1 MNKALLYI
9 STIALTVSACDGFL
23 DTVPDDRIEIDSK
36 DKVTKMLVSAYP
48 TASTILI
55 SELSSDNTT
64 DNGAQ
69 YDTYG
74 QVCSDAYRWNDIT
87 SDDPDAPK
95 SVWDAHYNAIAAAN
109 QALKAIEEL
118 GGGAEYDAQRGEALV
133 CRAFAHFQLANLF
146 CLPYDAAKADQLLGI
161 PYSLE
166 PETVVL
172 PEGIERGTLAHTY
185 EMIDKDIE
193 EGLPLI
199 DDNIYTVPKYHFN
212 QKAAYAFAARFNLYY
227 HKFDKVIEY
236 ANKVLGQNPAET
248 VRDWQAFGSLATDF
262 ELRCNAY
269 ISSDEPCNLL
279 LLTANTSWPYVQG
292 PYAIGLRYGN
302 SYDIIMNEVLPG
314 PWGGYSK
321 LYMSSG
327 IWGFEQKYSIPK
339 FLGYFEYTDKTAG
352 IGFLHLVNVA
362 FSTDELL
369 LCRAEAKLLKTP
381 QDIDG
386 AVEDMNILLNSMAG
400 IHLTAQQIINYF
412 SAKSYMPLHIKK
424 SSQRSIKKELH
435 PQGFQI
441 PDSDTENLIQCLL
454 HLRRVTTVHEGLR
467 WNDIKRYGI
476 EYSHPRS
483 GLSDDEL
490 LVDDPRRAVQIP
502 QEVIAAG
509 LEANPRNN

>member
-48 TASTILI
+48 TTSTILI

-64 DNGAQ
+64 DNGVQ
-69 YDTYG
+69 YDTYE

-87 SDDPDAPK
+87 SEETDSPK

-146 CLPYDAAKADQLLGI
+146 CLPYDAAKADQTLGI

-185 EMIDKDIE
+185 EMIEKDIE

-236 ANKVLGQNPAET
+236 ADKVLGQNPSGM
-248 VRDWQAFGSLATDF
+248 VRDWQAFGNLATDF
-262 ELRCNAY
+262 ELRCNTY
-269 ISSDEPCNLL
+269 ISSNEPCNLL

-292 PYAIGLRYGN
+292 PYYIGLRYGN
-302 SYDIIMNEVLPG
+302 SYDIMMNEVLPG
-314 PWGGYSK
+314 PWGGYNK

-386 AVEDMNILLNSMAG
+386 AVEDMNVLLNSMAG
-400 IHLTAQQIINYF
+400 IHLTEQQIINYF
-412 SAKSYMPLHIKK
+412 SAKPYMPLHIKN